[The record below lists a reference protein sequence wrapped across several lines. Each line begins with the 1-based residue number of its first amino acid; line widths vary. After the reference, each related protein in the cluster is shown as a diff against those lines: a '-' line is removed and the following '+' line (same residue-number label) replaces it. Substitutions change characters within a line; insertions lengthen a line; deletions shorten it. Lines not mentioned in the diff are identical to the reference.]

1 LYRVYGVIALNMLKA
16 VWHYRYFV
24 LSSVKNDVKAR
35 FSRSRLGA
43 FWIVLHPLAM
53 VLIYALILSSLIKAK
68 LPDTDTIYAYP
79 IYLTSGILAWT
90 IFVESITRS
99 LNLFLEQGSL
109 IKKVAFPKS
118 VLPLITA
125 GTVFVNSL
133 VLLAAIFVVFAFLG
147 HFPGIQALWLP
158 VLFIITLMFGMSL
171 GLIFGLL
178 NVFIRDIAQMVHVL
192 LQFGFWLTPIVY
204 TISIIPEA
212 HQHWF
217 AYNPMAHIT
226 GAFQDVLLYNHMVKF
241 HHLIFIVIL
250 SIALLALGLFM
261 FKKAGAEMVDHL

>member
-1 LYRVYGVIALNMLKA
+1 MFKS
-16 VWHYRYFV
+16 VWLYRYFI

-43 FWIVLHPLAM
+43 FWIVIHPLAM

-68 LPDTDTIYAYP
+68 LPETDTIYAYP

-90 IFVESITRS
+90 IFIESITRS
-99 LNLFLEQGSL
+99 VNLFLEHGNL

-125 GTVFVNSL
+125 GTVTVNSL

-158 VLFIITLMFGMSL
+158 VLFIITLMFGMSI

-178 NVFIRDIAQMVHVL
+178 NVFIRDIAQMVNVL

-226 GAFQDVLLYNHMVKF
+226 AAFQDVLLYNHRVSVYP
-241 HHLIFIVIL
+241 LIVIVML
-250 SIALLALGLFM
+250 SMALLALGFFM
-261 FKKAGAEMVDHL
+261 FKKAGPEMVDHL